1 MSVKAFKKISLS
13 ENIIESGRSF
23 QNQLIWRA
31 KTFWKTQFH
40 PNFYTVTDGPDIRS
54 EQFRND
60 QHK

>member
-1 MSVKAFKKISLS
+1 MDWKQTQRDKPFWNLYW
-13 ENIIESGRSF
+13 RS
-23 QNQLIWRA
+23 